1 MDSLHCYCNTAQV
14 DSLML
19 QCSGCKLYFHAECLK
34 SSHRST
40 LVGDLFFKLICARC
54 SPDNI
59 EILERL
65 KMQWIQVV
73 MLTLYNLHVT
83 GSNGKLGYFRW
94 REHICNFIDR
104 HWTTFFGESRKRTAT
119 FRGTVAG
126 VLSSGCPLLF
136 RSGSAELGESGWWTL
151 ATMKPPSPAD
161 FEGPGAMLAKCRKAK
176 MDLAAVAVE
185 EPSPILDGPR
195 RRYLGN
201 TLQAAMQLKEKRS
214 LLTKDTRN
222 GKTSGACDGT
232 QLPAWPVAGSSDQ
245 QVTTPA
251 SVHIKQEP
259 VDPQVTIPEKPYQ
272 SERVNSFDE
281 TTGSSFEMHDS
292 LMTLEDFNWNTEHDL
307 FGSDPFRQDLLHVS
321 EPPSDPIDIVST
333 SSDGLLPIKVECEDD
348 EMLDLD
354 DFNVQEVA
362 TMDTSYFG
370 VQSPKVEELVGI
382 LETDGEVAATEE
394 VSTGAVNGDD
404 GGSMMSIKEEPLS
417 DTESNSTET
426 SQSRTSGMTK
436 KRRLG
441 ERGLEA
447 EVKEEAMAEK
457 PRCVPMSIYE
467 EHQLLS
473 QIEKYGQQVPLPC
486 EARRLRRKLLV
497 RQIKRARN
505 IPVFD
510 LDALVDQLARR
521 PGKDLQQEV
530 HQFRQTGRTKDV
542 LDRYQVTT
550 GTARMG
556 VQGHMSFV
564 TRILGLEEEQLECI
578 ISPYTQRTLKPFIFR
593 DFDAKPLRLRLLEEV
608 LSHRLNARFKDENTT
623 QPAEHHPIDFCY
635 VRPQHI
641 PVVNAMC
648 RTFFWP
654 GIDLSESLQ
663 YPDFSCIAMYRKL
676 VVGFAFMVPDVKF
689 NEAYIPFIFTHPEW
703 RESGIAKFMLYHLIQ
718 TCMGKDVT
726 LHVSATNP
734 ALLLYQKFGFKV
746 EELILDFYDKYFPA
760 DSKECK
766 HAMFLRLSR

>member
-1 MDSLHCYCNTAQV
+1 
-14 DSLML
+14 ML
-19 QCSGCKLYFHAECLK
+19 QCSGCKRYFHAECLR
-34 SSHRST
+34 SSHRSA
-40 LVGDLFFKLICARC
+40 LVGDLFFKLICERC
-54 SPDNI
+54 SPDST

-104 HWTTFFGESRKRTAT
+104 HWMTFFGESRKRTAT

-161 FEGPGAMLAKCRKAK
+161 FEGPGALLAKCRKAK
-176 MDLAAVAVE
+176 MGPTPVAVE

-201 TLQAAMQLKEKRS
+201 TLQAAMKLKEKRS
-214 LLTKDTRN
+214 LLIT
-222 GKTSGACDGT
+222 
-232 QLPAWPVAGSSDQ
+232 PVAGSSEQ

-259 VDPQVTIPEKPYQ
+259 VDQQVTIPEKVHEPEHIDSY
-272 SERVNSFDE
+272 DE

-292 LMTLEDFNWNTEHDL
+292 LMTLEDFHWNTDHDL

-333 SSDGLLPIKVECEDD
+333 SSDGLLPIKVEGEDD
-348 EMLDLD
+348 EMLDLE
-354 DFNVQEVA
+354 DFNVQEAA
-362 TMDTSYFG
+362 TMDSSYFG

-394 VSTGAVNGDD
+394 VITGIVNDD
-404 GGSMMSIKEEPLS
+404 DDGSMMSIKEEPLS

-426 SQSRTSGMTK
+426 SQSRTSGTTK
-436 KRRLG
+436 KRRMG
-441 ERGLEA
+441 ERELRI
-447 EVKEEAMAEK
+447 EVKEEATVEK

-473 QIEKYGQQVPLPC
+473 QIEKYALQVPLPC
-486 EARRLRRKLLV
+486 DAQRLRRKLLV

-505 IPVFD
+505 LPVFD
-510 LDALVDQLARR
+510 LDTLVEQLARQ

-578 ISPYTQRTLKPFIFR
+578 VSPYTQRTLKPFIFR
-593 DFDAKPLRLRLLEEV
+593 DFEAKPLRLRLLEEV
-608 LSHRLNARFKDENTT
+608 LSHRLNARFKDESSK
-623 QPAEHHPIDFCY
+623 QPVVRHPVDFCY

-703 RESGIAKFMLYHLIQ
+703 RKSGIAKFMLYHLIQ

-726 LHVSATNP
+726 LHVSVTNP

-760 DSKECK
+760 DSRECK
-766 HAMFLRLSR
+766 HAVFLRLGR